1 MAQFFIH
8 RPIFAWVIA
17 LVIMLAGILTLTKM
31 PIAQYPTIAPP
42 TVTISATYPGASA
55 STVENTVTQIIEQQM
70 NGLDGL
76 RYISSNSAGNGQAS
90 IQLNFEQGVDPDIAQ
105 VQVQNKLQSATALL
119 PEDVQRQG
127 VKVTKSGASFLQV
140 LAFYS
145 ESDSL
150 SADDIKDYVNSN
162 ISEPLSRVAGVGEV
176 QVFGGSYAMRI
187 WLDPAKLTSLGI
199 TPSDVAAAIRAQNSQ
214 VAVGQ
219 LGGAPSIEGQ
229 VLNATVNAQ
238 SMLTTPE
245 QFKNI
250 FLRNTSDGAQVRLGD
265 VARVE
270 LGADTYQFDSKFNG
284 KPAGGVAIK
293 LATGANALDTS
304 EAVEAR
310 MVELRKNY
318 PTGMKD
324 KLAFDTTP
332 FIKISIESVVHT
344 LIEAIILVFFV
355 MFLFLQNWRAT
366 IIPTM
371 AVPVVVLGTFAIIN
385 IFGFSINTLTMFA
398 MVLAIGLLVDD
409 AIVVVENVERVMQED
424 HLDPVAA
431 TELSMKQITGAL
443 IGMTSVLTAVFVP
456 MSFFGGTT
464 GVIYRQFSIT
474 LVTAMVL
481 SLVVAVT
488 FTPALCAT
496 ILKQHNPN
504 KKPSNNIFARFFRWF
519 NAAFD
524 RTAEKY
530 QTGVNFMTHHKL
542 FSGIVYAA
550 VIGVLVVLF
559 KMLPSSF
566 LPEEDQGVVMTLVQL
581 PPNATLDRTDKV
593 INTMTHYFM
602 ENEKASVES
611 VFSVSGFSFT
621 GIGQNAGLAFVKLK
635 DWEKRTTPEQQIG
648 SLIQRGMALN
658 MIAKDASYVMPL
670 QLPAMPE
677 LGVTA
682 GFNFQLK
689 ASAGQSHEQLLAAR
703 NTILGL
709 AAQDKRLAGVRP
721 NGQEDTPQY
730 QINIDQAQA
739 GAMGVSIADINSTM
753 SMAWGGSYI
762 NDFIDR
768 GRVKKVY
775 VQGEAH
781 ARMMPEDLNKW
792 YVRNNKGEM
801 IPFSSF
807 ATGTW
812 TYGSPRLERYNGIA
826 SMNIQGSPAPGTSS
840 GDAMLAMEEIVAKLP
855 SMGLQGFDYEWTGLS
870 LEERESGSQ
879 APFLYALSLLIVF
892 LCLAALYESWS
903 VPFSILLVVPLG
915 VVGAIILTMFGHTGL
930 FGGITLFGRTYFA
943 PDANLSN
950 NIYFQVAL
958 IAVIG
963 LSAKNAILIVEF
975 AKELQEKGESLFD
988 ATLHAAKMRLRP
1000 IIMTTLAFGFGVLP
1014 LALSSGAGAGSQH
1027 SVGYGVLGGVIT
1039 STLLGIFFIP
1049 VFFVWVRSIFKYKP
1063 KNQNLQEHKS

>member
-17 LVIMLAGILTLTKM
+17 LVIMLAGILTISKM

-55 STVENTVTQIIEQQM
+55 ATVENTVTQIIEQQM

-90 IQLNFEQGVDPDIAQ
+90 IALNFEQGVDPDIAQ

-119 PEDVQRQG
+119 PDDVQRQG
-127 VKVTKSGASFLQV
+127 VRVTKSGASFLQV

-145 ESDSL
+145 PDGSL
-150 SADDIKDYVNSN
+150 TADDIKDYVNSN

-187 WLDPAKLTSLGI
+187 WLDPAKMASLQV
-199 TPSDVAAAIRAQNSQ
+199 TPSDVAQAIRTQNAQ

-219 LGGAPSIEGQ
+219 LGGAPQIEGQ

-238 SMLTTPE
+238 SLLQTPE
-245 QFKNI
+245 QFENI
-250 FLRNTSDGAQVRLGD
+250 FLKNTTSGAQVRLGD

-270 LGADTYQFDSKFNG
+270 LGADNYQFDSKFNG

-293 LATGANALDTS
+293 LATGANALDTA
-304 EAVEAR
+304 EAVEER
-310 MVELRKNY
+310 LKQLRPNY
-318 PTGMKD
+318 PQGMVD
-324 KLAFDTTP
+324 TLAFDTTP
-332 FIKISIESVVHT
+332 FIQLSIESVVHT
-344 LIEAIILVFFV
+344 LIEAVILVFIV

-409 AIVVVENVERVMQED
+409 AIVVVENVERVMAEE
-424 HLDPVAA
+424 HLDPVSA
-431 TELSMKQITGAL
+431 TEKSMKQISGAL
-443 IGMTSVLTAVFVP
+443 IGITSVLSAVFVP
-456 MSFFGGTT
+456 MAFFGGST

-481 SLVVAVT
+481 SLVVALT

-496 ILKQHNPN
+496 ILKQHDPN
-504 KKPSNNIFARFFRWF
+504 KPQSNNPAARFFRWF
-519 NAAFD
+519 NHSFD
-524 RTAEKY
+524 RVSVKY
-530 QTGVNFMTHHKL
+530 QGGVNRMTHHKI
-542 FSGIVYAA
+542 FSGIIYAV
-550 VIGVLVVLF
+550 VIGIIVLIF
-559 KMLPSSF
+559 QKLPSSF
-566 LPEEDQGVVMTLVQL
+566 LPDEDQGVVMTLVQL
-581 PPNATLDRTDKV
+581 PPNATLERTDKV
-593 INTMTHYFM
+593 INTMTGYFL
-602 ENEKASVES
+602 ENEKDHVQS
-611 VFSVSGFSFT
+611 VFSVAGFSFT
-621 GIGQNAGLAFVKLK
+621 GVGQNAGLAFIKLK
-635 DWEKRTTPEQQIG
+635 DWSERTTPESQVGAI
-648 SLIQRGMALN
+648 IQRGMALN
-658 MIAKDASYVMPL
+658 MIVKDASYIMPL

-677 LGVTA
+677 LGVSA
-682 GFNFQLK
+682 GFNMQLK
-689 ASAGQSHEQLLAAR
+689 AASGQSHEQLLAAR
-703 NTILGL
+703 NTVLGL

-721 NGQEDTPQY
+721 NGQEDNPQY
-730 QINIDQAQA
+730 RVIVDHAQA
-739 GAMGVSIADINSTM
+739 GALGVSISEINSTM

-762 NDFIDR
+762 NDFLDR

-775 VQGEAH
+775 VQGEASS
-781 ARMMPEDLNKW
+781 RMMPEDLNQW
-792 YVRNNKGEM
+792 YVRNNRGEM
-801 IPFSSF
+801 VPFSAF
-807 ATGTW
+807 ATGEW
-812 TYGSPRLERYNGIA
+812 TYGSPRLERYNGVSA
-826 SMNIQGSPAPGTSS
+826 MNIQGTPAPGVSS
-840 GDAMLAMEEIVAKLP
+840 GDAMRAMEEIIAKLP
-855 SMGLQGFDYEWTGLS
+855 EMGMQGFDYEWTGLS
-870 LEERESGSQ
+870 LEERESGAQ

-903 VPFSILLVVPLG
+903 IPFSVLLVIPLG
-915 VVGAIILTMFGHTGL
+915 IVGALLLT
-930 FGGITLFGRTYFA
+930 FGGMILFKD
-943 PDANLSN
+943 PNLSN
-950 NIYFQVAL
+950 NIYFQVAI

-975 AKELQEKGESLFD
+975 AKELQEQGEELFD

-1014 LALSSGAGAGSQH
+1014 LALASGAGAGSQH
-1027 SVGYGVLGGVIT
+1027 SVGYGVLGGVIS

-1049 VFFVWVRSIFKYKP
+1049 VFYVWIRSIFKYKP
-1063 KNQNLQEHKS
+1063 KQQNQEYKS

>member
-17 LVIMLAGILTLTKM
+17 LVIMLAGILTISKM

-55 STVENTVTQIIEQQM
+55 ATVENTVTQIIEQQM

-90 IQLNFEQGVDPDIAQ
+90 IALNFEQGVDPDIAQ

-119 PEDVQRQG
+119 PDDVQRQG
-127 VKVTKSGASFLQV
+127 VRVTKSGASFLQV

-145 ESDSL
+145 PDGSL
-150 SADDIKDYVNSN
+150 TADDIKDYVNSN

-187 WLDPAKLTSLGI
+187 WLDPAKMASLQV
-199 TPSDVAAAIRAQNSQ
+199 TPSDVAQAIRTQNAQ

-219 LGGAPSIEGQ
+219 LGGAPQIEGQ

-238 SMLTTPE
+238 SLLQTPE
-245 QFKNI
+245 QFENI
-250 FLRNTSDGAQVRLGD
+250 FLKNTTSGAQVRLGD

-270 LGADTYQFDSKFNG
+270 LGADNYQFDSKFNG

-293 LATGANALDTS
+293 LATGANALDTA
-304 EAVEAR
+304 EAVEER
-310 MVELRKNY
+310 LKQLRPNY
-318 PTGMKD
+318 PQGMVD
-324 KLAFDTTP
+324 TLAFDTTP
-332 FIKISIESVVHT
+332 FIQLSIESVVHT
-344 LIEAIILVFFV
+344 LIEAVILVFIV

-409 AIVVVENVERVMQED
+409 AIVVVENVERVMAEE
-424 HLDPVAA
+424 HLDPVSA
-431 TELSMKQITGAL
+431 TAKSMKQISGAL
-443 IGMTSVLTAVFVP
+443 IGITSVLSAVFVP
-456 MSFFGGTT
+456 MAFFGGST

-481 SLVVAVT
+481 SLVVALT

-496 ILKQHNPN
+496 ILKQHDPN
-504 KKPSNNIFARFFRWF
+504 KPQSNNPAARFFRWF
-519 NAAFD
+519 NHSFD
-524 RTAEKY
+524 RVSVKY
-530 QTGVNFMTHHKL
+530 QGGVNRMTHHKI
-542 FSGIVYAA
+542 FSGIIYAV
-550 VIGVLVVLF
+550 VIGIIVLIF
-559 KMLPSSF
+559 QKLPSSF
-566 LPEEDQGVVMTLVQL
+566 LPDEDQGVVMTLVQL
-581 PPNATLDRTDKV
+581 PPNATLERTDKV
-593 INTMTHYFM
+593 INTMTGYFL
-602 ENEKASVES
+602 ENEKDHVQS
-611 VFSVSGFSFT
+611 VFSVAGFSFT
-621 GIGQNAGLAFVKLK
+621 GVGQNAGLAFIKLK
-635 DWEKRTTPEQQIG
+635 DWSERTTPESQVGAI
-648 SLIQRGMALN
+648 IQRGMALN
-658 MIAKDASYVMPL
+658 MIVKDASYIMPL

-677 LGVTA
+677 LGVSA
-682 GFNFQLK
+682 GFNMQLK
-689 ASAGQSHEQLLAAR
+689 AASGQSHEQLLAAR
-703 NTILGL
+703 NTVLGL

-721 NGQEDTPQY
+721 NGQEDNPQY
-730 QINIDQAQA
+730 RVIVDHAQA
-739 GAMGVSIADINSTM
+739 GALGVSISEINSTM

-762 NDFIDR
+762 NDFLDR

-775 VQGEAH
+775 VQGEASS
-781 ARMMPEDLNKW
+781 RMMPEDLNQW
-792 YVRNNKGEM
+792 YVRNNRGEM
-801 IPFSSF
+801 VPFSAF
-807 ATGTW
+807 ATGEW
-812 TYGSPRLERYNGIA
+812 TYGSPRLERYNGVSA
-826 SMNIQGSPAPGTSS
+826 MNIQGTPAPGVSS
-840 GDAMLAMEEIVAKLP
+840 GDAMRAMEEIIAKLP
-855 SMGLQGFDYEWTGLS
+855 EMGMQGFDYEWTGLS
-870 LEERESGSQ
+870 LEERESGAQ

-903 VPFSILLVVPLG
+903 IPFSVLLVVPLG
-915 VVGAIILTMFGHTGL
+915 IVGALLLT
-930 FGGITLFGRTYFA
+930 FGGMILFKD
-943 PDANLSN
+943 PNLSN
-950 NIYFQVAL
+950 NIYFQVAI

-975 AKELQEKGESLFD
+975 AKELQEQGEELFD

-1014 LALSSGAGAGSQH
+1014 LALASGAGAGSQH
-1027 SVGYGVLGGVIT
+1027 SVGYGVLGGVIS

-1049 VFFVWVRSIFKYKP
+1049 VFYVWIRSIFKYKP
-1063 KNQNLQEHKS
+1063 KQQNQEY

>member
-55 STVENTVTQIIEQQM
+55 ETVENTVTQIIEQQM

-76 RYISSNSAGNGQAS
+76 RYISSNSAGNGSSS
-90 IQLNFEQGVDPDIAQ
+90 ISLNFEQGVDPDIAQ

-127 VKVTKSGASFLQV
+127 VRVTKSGASFLQV

-145 ESDSL
+145 PDGSMT
-150 SADDIKDYVNSN
+150 ADDIKDYVNSN

-187 WLDPAKLTSLGI
+187 WLDPAKMASLQV
-199 TPSDVAAAIRAQNSQ
+199 TPSDIATAIRTQNAQ

-219 LGGAPSIEGQ
+219 LGGAPAVEGQ
-229 VLNATVNAQ
+229 VLNATVTAQ
-238 SMLTTPE
+238 SLLQTPE
-245 QFKNI
+245 QFSNI
-250 FLRNTSDGAQVRLGD
+250 FLKNTTSGAQVRLGD

-270 LGADTYQFDSKFNG
+270 LGADNYQFDSKFNG

-293 LATGANALDTS
+293 LATGANALDTAQ
-304 EAVEAR
+304 AVEER
-310 MVELRKNY
+310 LEQLRPNY
-318 PTGMKD
+318 PQGMVD
-324 KLAFDTTP
+324 QLAFDTTP
-332 FIKISIESVVHT
+332 FIELSIKSVVKT
-344 LIEAIILVFFV
+344 LIEAIILVFLV

-371 AVPVVVLGTFAIIN
+371 AVPVVVLGTFAVIN
-385 IFGFSINTLTMFA
+385 VFGFSINTLTMFA

-409 AIVVVENVERVMQED
+409 AIVVVENVERVMVEE
-424 HLDPVAA
+424 HLDPVSA
-431 TELSMKQITGAL
+431 TEKSMKQISGAL
-443 IGMTSVLTAVFVP
+443 IGITSVLSAVFVP
-456 MSFFGGTT
+456 MAFFGGTT

-481 SLVVAVT
+481 SLIVALT

-496 ILKQHNPN
+496 LLKQHDPN
-504 KKPSNNIFARFFRWF
+504 KPQSNGIFARFFRWF
-519 NAAFD
+519 NSSFD
-524 RTAEKY
+524 KVSVKY
-530 QTGVNFMTHHKL
+530 QGGVNRMTHSKI
-542 FSGIVYAA
+542 FSGVVYA
-550 VIGVLVVLF
+550 VVLGIIVLLF
-559 KMLPSSF
+559 QKLPSSF
-566 LPEEDQGVVMTLVQL
+566 LPDEDQGVVMTLVQL
-581 PPNATLDRTDKV
+581 PPNATLERTDKV
-593 INTMTHYFM
+593 VSTMTNYFL
-602 ENEKASVES
+602 ENEKEHVES
-611 VFSVSGFSFT
+611 VFSVAGFSFT
-621 GIGQNAGLAFVKLK
+621 GVGQNAGLAFIKLK
-635 DWEKRTTPEQQIG
+635 DWSERHSPESQVGAI
-648 SLIQRGMALN
+648 IQRGMALN
-658 MIAKDASYVMPL
+658 MIVKDASYIMPL

-677 LGVTA
+677 LGVSA
-682 GFNFQLK
+682 GFNLQLK
-689 ASAGQSHEQLLAAR
+689 AASGQSHDQLLAAR

-709 AAQDKRLAGVRP
+709 AAQDSRLAGVRP

-730 QINIDQAQA
+730 RVIVDHAQA
-739 GAMGVSIADINSTM
+739 GALGVSVAEINSTM
-753 SMAWGGSYI
+753 GIAWGGSYI

-775 VQGEAH
+775 VQGEAGS
-781 ARMMPEDLNKW
+781 RMMPEDLDQW
-792 YVRNNKGEM
+792 YVRNNRGEM
-801 IPFSSF
+801 VPFSAF
-807 ATGTW
+807 ATGEW
-812 TYGSPRLERYNGIA
+812 TYGSPRLERYNGVS
-826 SMNIQGSPAPGTSS
+826 SMNIQGTPAPGISS
-840 GDAMLAMEEIVAKLP
+840 GDAMVAMEEIVAKLP
-855 SMGLQGFDYEWTGLS
+855 EMGLQGFDYEWTGLS
-870 LEERESGSQ
+870 LEERESGAQ

-903 VPFSILLVVPLG
+903 IPFSVLLVVPLG
-915 VVGAIILTMFGHTGL
+915 IVGALLLT
-930 FGGITLFGRTYFA
+930 FGGMVLLQN
-943 PDANLSN
+943 PNLSN
-950 NIYFQVAL
+950 NIYFQVAI

-975 AKELQEKGESLFD
+975 AKELQEQGEELFE

-1014 LALSSGAGAGSQH
+1014 LALASGAGAGSQH
-1027 SVGYGVLGGVIT
+1027 SVGYGVLGGMIS

-1049 VFFVWVRSIFKYKP
+1049 VFYVWIRSVFKYKP
-1063 KNQNLQEHKS
+1063 KQQNQEYKS